1 MQVNGIAIKPGVTFG
16 EALHLNHGHKPLD
29 YRMLPIKRVPQ
40 QVKRLDDGLAR
51 LKEQLQTS
59 LDTLSPDSEAHALV
73 EADLLYLDDP
83 DLRDHIVD
91 TITQLQFSACVS
103 IERVFAHQASEL
115 EAMDDPYLAQRAE
128 DVRCLGKRLIQSVFG
143 KIGAEPGK
151 LTVPTILLAEDITP
165 AEFAT
170 LPLENVA
177 GIVLKSG
184 GLTSHTAILARAA
197 GVPALLSTPYSE
209 LGIVNGDAL
218 VIDGD
223 SGTLF
228 KNPASEVRAELE
240 RRAAQSAAAREKL
253 NAFRDRP
260 AMTSDGHEVS
270 LLANVGNLNDIV
282 QVAGLG
288 ADGIGLLR
296 TEFMLMHSDT
306 LPDERTQY
314 QLYCDALHALEGRV
328 LTIRTLDVGAD
339 KELPCL
345 CQAKEDNPALGMR
358 GIRYTLANPALLKT
372 QLRSVLRAANHGH
385 IRLMFPMVT
394 QVEELDAVMALIE
407 DCKRELDNEEKGF
420 GDLSLGIV
428 VETPAAVL
436 NLPAMLPL
444 LDFVSIGTNDLTQY
458 AMAAD
463 RGNPCLAKDYPALSP
478 AVLRLISMTLQSAR
492 SQDVKVSLCGEM
504 GSDPKLVPLLLGL
517 GFDEISVNVGAL
529 LEIKAAICAQ
539 DFKRCT
545 QLAGQALMA
554 DRLSELVSCIS
565 GYK

>member
-16 EALHLNHGHKPLD
+16 EALHLNHSHKPLD

-59 LDTLSPDSEAHALV
+59 LNALSVESDTHALV
-73 EADLLYLDDP
+73 EADLMYLDDP
-83 DLRDHIVD
+83 ELRNHIVD

-115 EAMDDPYLAQRAE
+115 EALEDPYLAQRAE
-128 DVRCLGKRLIQSVFG
+128 DVRILGKRLIQAVFG
-143 KIGAEPGK
+143 KSGAEPGK
-151 LTVPTILLAEDITP
+151 LTTPTILLAEDITP

-177 GIVLKSG
+177 GIVLKTG

-197 GVPALLSTPYSE
+197 GVPALLSTPYGE
-209 LGIVNGDAL
+209 LGIVNGDTL

-223 SGTLF
+223 SGTLV
-228 KNPASEVRAELE
+228 KNPTNDARVELE
-240 RRAAQSAAAREKL
+240 LRAKESAAAREKL
-253 NAFRDRP
+253 NAFRDRA
-260 AMTSDGHEVS
+260 AMTADGHEVS

-296 TEFMLMHSDT
+296 TEFLLMHSLT
-306 LPDERTQY
+306 LPDERSQY

-328 LTIRTLDVGAD
+328 LTIRTLDIGAD

-345 CQAKEDNPALGMR
+345 CLQKEENPALGMR
-358 GIRYTLANPALLKT
+358 GIRYTLANPDLLKT
-372 QLRSVLRAANHGH
+372 QLRAVLRAANKGH

-394 QVEELDAVMALIE
+394 QVEELDAVIALLE
-407 DCKRELDNEEKGF
+407 ECRCELDNEEKGF
-420 GDLSLGIV
+420 GDISLGIV

-517 GFDEISVNVGAL
+517 GFDEISVNVGSV
-529 LEIKAAICAQ
+529 LEIKATICSQ
-539 DFKRCT
+539 DIQRCI

-554 DRLSELVSCIS
+554 DRLAELADCIS
-565 GYK
+565 SYK

>member
-1 MQVNGIAIKPGVTFG
+1 MQVNGIAIQPGVTFG
-16 EALHLNHGHKPLD
+16 EALHLGQGHKPLD
-29 YRMLPIKRVPQ
+29 YRMLPIRRIPQ
-40 QVKRLDDGLAR
+40 QVQRLDAGIRR
-51 LKEQLQTS
+51 LQEQLAAS
-59 LDTLSPDSEAHALV
+59 LQALDEHSEAHALV
-73 EADLLYLDDP
+73 EADLLYLEDS

-128 DVRCLGKRLIQSVFG
+128 DVRSLGKRLIRAVFG
-143 KIGAEPGK
+143 RPGAEPGK
-151 LTVPTILLAEDITP
+151 LTVPTILLADDITP

-184 GLTSHTAILARAA
+184 GITSHTAILARAA
-197 GVPALLSTPYSE
+197 GIPALLSTPYSE
-209 LGIVNGDAL
+209 LGIENGDTL
-218 VIDGD
+218 VIDG
-223 SGTLF
+223 GAGVLIR
-228 KNPASEVRAELE
+228 NPAGDELALLQARASEHEEA
-240 RRAAQSAAAREKL
+240 RRKL
-253 NAFRDRP
+253 DAFRDKS
-260 AMTSDGHEVS
+260 AMTLDGHEIS
-270 LLANVGNLNDIV
+270 LLANVGNLNDIM
-282 QVAGLG
+282 QVANLG

-296 TEFMLMHSDT
+296 TEFMLMHTDT
-306 LPDERTQY
+306 LPDERSQY
-314 QLYCDALHALEGRV
+314 QLYSDAIHALEGRV

-345 CQAKEDNPALGMR
+345 CQAKEENPALGMR

-372 QLRSVLRAANHGH
+372 QLRAVLRAANLGQV
-385 IRLMFPMVT
+385 RLMFPMVN
-394 QVEELDAVMALIE
+394 QVEELDAVLALLE
-407 DCKRELDNEEKGF
+407 ECRRELDDEEKGF
-420 GDLSLGIV
+420 GDVSLGIV

-463 RGNPCLAKDYPALSP
+463 RGNPCLARDYPSLSP
-478 AVLRLISMTLQSAR
+478 AILRLISMTLQSAR
-492 SQDVKVSLCGEM
+492 SQQVKVSLCGEM
-504 GSDPKLVPLLLGL
+504 GSDPRLVPLLIGL

-529 LEIKAAICAQ
+529 LEVKAAICAQ
-539 DFKRCT
+539 DFRRCS

-554 DRLSELVSCIS
+554 DRLSELTDCIS
-565 GYK
+565 RYK